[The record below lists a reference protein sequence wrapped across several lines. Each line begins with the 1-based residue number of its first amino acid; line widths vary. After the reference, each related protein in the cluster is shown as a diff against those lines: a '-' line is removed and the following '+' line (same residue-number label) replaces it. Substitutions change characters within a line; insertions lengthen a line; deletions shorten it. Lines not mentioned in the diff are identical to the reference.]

1 MKHCKPFSL
10 ELTDRVLR
18 VTAFG
23 VWTLVDAREYVRQ
36 MRLLVQPVI
45 NNDWA
50 CILDARL
57 WKMSPAEVFSLL
69 RDNTLW
75 CYQRKLMYAVTL
87 LPDDKMLQWQ
97 FIKTTE
103 MEKPEGFVSRLAED
117 DLAAYA
123 LLRAAGYMN

>member
-1 MKHCKPFSL
+1 MKHSKPFSL

-18 VTAFG
+18 VTAYG
-23 VWTLVDAREYVRQ
+23 VWTLVDAREYVQQ
-36 MRLLVQPVI
+36 MRALVQPVI
-45 NNDWA
+45 KGNWG

-57 WKMSPAEVFSLL
+57 WQMSPAEVFSLL

-75 CYQRKLMYAVTL
+75 CYQRNLMYAVTL

-97 FIKTTE
+97 FIKTTG

-117 DLAAYA
+117 ELAAYD
-123 LLRAAGYMN
+123 LLRAAGYMS